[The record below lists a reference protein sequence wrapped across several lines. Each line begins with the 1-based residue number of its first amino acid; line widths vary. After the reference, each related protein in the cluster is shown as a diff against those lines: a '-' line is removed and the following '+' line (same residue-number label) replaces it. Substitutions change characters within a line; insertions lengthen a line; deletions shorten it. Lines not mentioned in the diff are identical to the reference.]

1 MTSPLPWHRTEIEC
15 ARVGIN
21 MRNVVRTLFIAMTVL
36 GFTSGAEAQVAA
48 AYVVADQT
56 TGYVLESYKGEEKRQ
71 IASLTKIATG
81 KVVLDWASKTST
93 DLAEQVVV
101 PLPAIEEAGAV
112 NPMGLQPNDLLSYRD
127 LLYAALMQ
135 SDNTAATTLAYYV
148 GAALRPAGG
157 ERLRELGAVEVFV
170 SQMNALARTLGME
183 RTLFVNPHGLE
194 PRKGLQPYST
204 ALDMVKLTAYAMKDP
219 AFRFYVSQKER
230 KVSFNRGGQ
239 VFQYLLRNT
248 NELVGTEGID
258 GVKTGRTAK
267 AGECIII
274 SSQREPEITQQG
286 GTTLVTPRRLNVVIL
301 GATDRIAAA
310 NQLLSRGWTLYDQWA
325 AAGRPMGNQA
335 VER

>member
-1 MTSPLPWHRTEIEC
+1 
-15 ARVGIN
+15 
-21 MRNVVRTLFIAMTVL
+21 MRNVVRSLFIAMTVL
-36 GFTSGAEAQVAA
+36 GFTSGAEAQLVA

-56 TGYVLESYKGEEKRQ
+56 TGYVLEAYKGEVKRQ

-81 KVVLDWASKTST
+81 KVVLDWASKTNT

-101 PLPAIEEAGAV
+101 PPQAIEEAGAV
-112 NPMGLQPNDLLSYRD
+112 NPMGLLPNDLMSYRD

-157 ERLRELGAVEVFV
+157 ERMRELGAVEVFV

-194 PRKGLQPYST
+194 PLKGLQPYST

-274 SSQREPEITQQG
+274 SSQREPGITQQG

-301 GATDRIAAA
+301 GAADRIAAA

>member
-1 MTSPLPWHRTEIEC
+1 
-15 ARVGIN
+15 
-21 MRNVVRTLFIAMTVL
+21 MRNLVRSLIIALAV
-36 GFTSGAEAQVAA
+36 FRWTSGVEAQTAA

-56 TGYVLESYKGEEKRQ
+56 TGYILESYKGEEKRPV
-71 IASLTKIATG
+71 ASLTKIATG
-81 KVVLDWASKTST
+81 KVVLDWASKTSR

-101 PLPAIEEAGAV
+101 PPQALEEAGGV
-112 NPMGLQPNDLLSYRD
+112 NPMGLQPNDLISYRD
-127 LLYAALMQ
+127 LIYAALMQ

-148 GAALRPAGG
+148 GAALRPEGG
-157 ERLRELGAVEVFV
+157 ESMRDLGAVEVFV
-170 SQMNALARTLGME
+170 SQMNALARQLGME
-183 RTLFVNPHGLE
+183 KTLFVNPHGLE
-194 PRKGLQPYST
+194 PRKGLQPHST
-204 ALDMVKLTAYAMKDP
+204 AADMAKLTAYAMKDP

-274 SSQREPEITQQG
+274 SSQHDPEVTQQG

-310 NQLLSRGWTLYDQWA
+310 TQLLSRGWALYDQWA
-325 AAGRPMGNQA
+325 TAGRPMGNQA
-335 VER
+335 AQ

>member
-1 MTSPLPWHRTEIEC
+1 
-15 ARVGIN
+15 
-21 MRNVVRTLFIAMTVL
+21 VVAAVL
-36 GFTSGAEAQVAA
+36 RFTAGAEAQVAA
-48 AYVVADQT
+48 AYAIADQT
-56 TGYVLESYKGEEKRQ
+56 TGYVLEAFKGTEKRQ
-71 IASLTKIATG
+71 VASLTKIATG

-93 DLAEQVVV
+93 DLAQQVVV
-101 PLPAIEEAGAV
+101 PPQAIEEAGGA
-112 NPMGLQPNDLLSYRD
+112 NPMGLLANDLISYRD

-157 ERLRELGAVEVFV
+157 DRMRELGAVEVFV
-170 SQMNALARTLGME
+170 SQMNALARQLGME

-204 ALDMVKLTAYAMKDP
+204 AVDMVKLTSYAMKDA

-230 KVSFNRGGQ
+230 KISFSRGSQ

-267 AGECIII
+267 AGDCIII
-274 SSQREPEITQQG
+274 SSQRDAEITQQG
-286 GTTLVTPRRLNVVIL
+286 GTTLVTPRRLNVVVL
-301 GATDRIAAA
+301 GATDRVAAA
-310 NQLLSRGWTLYDQWA
+310 SQLLSRGWTLYDQWA
-325 AAGRPMGNQA
+325 AAGRPTGNQA
-335 VER
+335 LQR

>member
-1 MTSPLPWHRTEIEC
+1 
-15 ARVGIN
+15 
-21 MRNVVRTLFIAMTVL
+21 MRKIVRCLFVALTVFRL
-36 GFTSGAEAQVAA
+36 TAGAGAQVAA
-48 AYVVADQT
+48 AYAVTDQT
-56 TGYVLESYKGEEKRQ
+56 TGYVLEAYKGEDKRQ
-71 IASLTKIATG
+71 VASLTKIATG
-81 KVVLDWASKTST
+81 KVVLDWAAKTGR

-101 PLPAIEEAGAV
+101 PPEAIEQAGGV

-127 LLYAALMQ
+127 LIYAALMQ

-148 GAALRPAGG
+148 GAALRPGGG
-157 ERLRELGAVEVFV
+157 ERLRDLGAVEVFV
-170 SQMNALARTLGME
+170 SQMNALARQLGME

-204 ALDMVKLTAYAMKDP
+204 AVDMAKLTAYAMKDP

-230 KVSFNRGGQ
+230 KVSFNRAGQ
-239 VFQYLLRNT
+239 VYQYLLRNT
-248 NELVGTEGID
+248 NELVGSEGID

-274 SSQREPEITQQG
+274 SAQREPEVIQQG

-301 GATDRIAAA
+301 GAMDRIAAA
-310 NQLLSRGWTLYDQWA
+310 NQLLGRGWTLYDQWA

>member
-1 MTSPLPWHRTEIEC
+1 
-15 ARVGIN
+15 
-21 MRNVVRTLFIAMTVL
+21 MRNLVRTLFIALTVL

-56 TGYVLESYKGEEKRQ
+56 TGYVLEAYKGEVKRQ

-81 KVVLDWASKTST
+81 KVVLDWASKTNT

-101 PLPAIEEAGAV
+101 PPQAIEEAGAV
-112 NPMGLQPNDLLSYRD
+112 NPMGLLPNDLMSYRD

-239 VFQYLLRNT
+239 VYQYLLRNT

-274 SSQREPEITQQG
+274 SAQRDPEVTQQG
-286 GTTLVTPRRLNVVIL
+286 STTLVTTRRLNVVIL
-301 GATDRIAAA
+301 GATDRIATA
-310 NQLLSRGWTLYDQWA
+310 NQLLGRGWTLYDQWA
-325 AAGRPMGNQA
+325 AAGRPMANQA
-335 VER
+335 VQK

>member
-1 MTSPLPWHRTEIEC
+1 
-15 ARVGIN
+15 
-21 MRNVVRTLFIAMTVL
+21 MRNVVRSLFVAVTVL
-36 GFTSGAEAQVAA
+36 RFSSGAEAQMAA
-48 AYVVADQT
+48 AYAVADQT
-56 TGYVLESYKGEEKRQ
+56 TGYVLEAYKGEDKRQ

-81 KVVLDWASKTST
+81 KVVLDWAAKTGR
-93 DLAEQVVV
+93 DLAEQIVI
-101 PLPAIEEAGAV
+101 PPQAIEEAGAV
-112 NPMGLQPNDLLSYRD
+112 NPMGLLPNDLISYRD

-135 SDNTAATTLAYYV
+135 SDNTAAATLAYYV
-148 GAALRPAGG
+148 GAALRPEGG
-157 ERLRELGAVEVFV
+157 ERMRELGAVEVFV
-170 SQMNALARTLGME
+170 SQMNALARQLGME

-194 PRKGLQPYST
+194 PRKGLQPFST
-204 ALDMVKLTAYAMKDP
+204 AIDMAKLTAYAMKDP

-248 NELVGTEGID
+248 NELVGTQGID

-267 AGECIII
+267 AGECIIV
-274 SSQREPEITQQG
+274 SSQREPEVTQQG

-310 NQLLSRGWTLYDQWA
+310 NQLLSHGWALYDQWA

-335 VER
+335 VQR

>member
-1 MTSPLPWHRTEIEC
+1 MAS
-15 ARVGIN
+15 
-21 MRNVVRTLFIAMTVL
+21 
-36 GFTSGAEAQVAA
+36 

-56 TGYVLESYKGEEKRQ
+56 TGYILEAYKGEEKRQ
-71 IASLTKIATG
+71 VASLTKIATG
-81 KVVLDWASKTST
+81 KVVLDWASKTGR

-101 PLPAIEEAGAV
+101 PPEVMEEAGGV
-112 NPMGLQPNDLLSYRD
+112 NPMGLQPNDLISYRD
-127 LLYAALMQ
+127 LIYAALMQ

-148 GAALRPAGG
+148 GAALRPEGG
-157 ERLRELGAVEVFV
+157 ERMRDLGAVEVFV
-170 SQMNALARTLGME
+170 SQMNALARQLAME

-204 ALDMVKLTAYAMKDP
+204 AVDMAKLTAYAMKDP

-258 GVKTGRTAK
+258 GVKTGRTTK

-274 SSQREPEITQQG
+274 SSQHDPEVTQQG
-286 GTTLVTPRRLNVVIL
+286 STTLVTPRRLNVVIL
-301 GATDRIAAA
+301 GATDRNAAA
-310 NQLLSRGWTLYDQWA
+310 TQLLSRGWGLYEQWA
-325 AAGRPMGNQA
+325 AAGRPMGNQ

>member
-1 MTSPLPWHRTEIEC
+1 MAS
-15 ARVGIN
+15 
-21 MRNVVRTLFIAMTVL
+21 
-36 GFTSGAEAQVAA
+36 

-56 TGYVLESYKGEEKRQ
+56 TGYILEGYKGEEKRQ
-71 IASLTKIATG
+71 VASLTKIATG
-81 KVVLDWASKTST
+81 KVVLDWASKTGR

-101 PLPAIEEAGAV
+101 PQEVMEEAGGV
-112 NPMGLQPNDLLSYRD
+112 NPMGLQPNDLISYRD
-127 LLYAALMQ
+127 LIYAALMQ

-148 GAALRPAGG
+148 GAALRPEGG
-157 ERLRELGAVEVFV
+157 ERMRELGAVEVFV
-170 SQMNALARTLGME
+170 SQMNALARQLGME

-204 ALDMVKLTAYAMKDP
+204 AVDMAKLTAYAMKDA

-258 GVKTGRTAK
+258 GVKTGRTTK

-274 SSQREPEITQQG
+274 SSQHDPEVTQQG
-286 GTTLVTPRRLNVVIL
+286 STTLVTPRRLNVVIL
-301 GATDRIAAA
+301 GATDRNAAA
-310 NQLLSRGWTLYDQWA
+310 TQLLSHGWVLYEQWA

-335 VER
+335 ER

>member
-1 MTSPLPWHRTEIEC
+1 ML
-15 ARVGIN
+15 
-21 MRNVVRTLFIAMTVL
+21 NVVRSFYIAVTLL
-36 GFTSGAEAQVAA
+36 GFVSGTKAQVAA
-48 AYVVADQT
+48 AYAAADQT
-56 TGYVLESYKGEEKRQ
+56 TGYVLDAYKGEEKRQ

-81 KVVLDWASKTST
+81 KVVLDWAAKTGT
-93 DLAEQVVV
+93 DLAQQVVV
-101 PLPAIEEAGAV
+101 PPEAIEEAGGV

-127 LLYAALMQ
+127 LIYAALMQ

-148 GAALRPAGG
+148 GAALRPSGG
-157 ERLRELGAVEVFV
+157 ERMRELGAVEVFV
-170 SQMNALARTLGME
+170 SQMNALARQLGMD

-204 ALDMVKLTAYAMKDP
+204 ALDMLKLTAYAMKDA

-239 VFQYLLRNT
+239 VLQYLLRNT
-248 NELVGTEGID
+248 NELVGTQGID

-274 SSQREPEITQQG
+274 SAQRDPEIVQQG

-301 GATDRIAAA
+301 AATDRIAVA
-310 NQLLSRGWTLYDQWA
+310 NQLLARGWTLYDQWA
-325 AAGRPMGNQA
+325 TAGRPMGNQA
-335 VER
+335 QR

>member
-1 MTSPLPWHRTEIEC
+1 
-15 ARVGIN
+15 
-21 MRNVVRTLFIAMTVL
+21 MRRFVRGLIVVAAVL
-36 GFTSGAEAQVAA
+36 RFTAGAEAQVAA
-48 AYVVADQT
+48 AYAIADQT
-56 TGYVLESYKGEEKRQ
+56 TGYVLEAFKGTEKRQ
-71 IASLTKIATG
+71 VASLTKIATG

-93 DLAEQVVV
+93 DLAQQVVV
-101 PLPAIEEAGAV
+101 PPQAIEEAGGA
-112 NPMGLQPNDLLSYRD
+112 NPMGLLANDLISYRD

-157 ERLRELGAVEVFV
+157 DRMRELGAVEVFV
-170 SQMNALARTLGME
+170 SQMNALARQLGME

-204 ALDMVKLTAYAMKDP
+204 AVDMVKLTSYAMKDA

-230 KVSFNRGGQ
+230 KISFSRGSQ

-267 AGECIII
+267 AGDCIII
-274 SSQREPEITQQG
+274 SSQRDPEITQQG
-286 GTTLVTPRRLNVVIL
+286 GTTLVTPRRLNVVVL
-301 GATDRIAAA
+301 GATDRITAAS
-310 NQLLSRGWTLYDQWA
+310 QLLSRGWTLYDQWA
-325 AAGRPMGNQA
+325 AAGRPTGNQA
-335 VER
+335 LQR

>member
-1 MTSPLPWHRTEIEC
+1 
-15 ARVGIN
+15 
-21 MRNVVRTLFIAMTVL
+21 MRNVVRSLFVAVTVL
-36 GFTSGAEAQVAA
+36 RFSSGAEAQMAA
-48 AYVVADQT
+48 AYAVADQT
-56 TGYVLESYKGEEKRQ
+56 TGYVLEAYKGEDKRQ

-81 KVVLDWASKTST
+81 KVVLDWAAKTGR
-93 DLAEQVVV
+93 DLAEQIVI
-101 PLPAIEEAGAV
+101 PPQAIEEAGAV
-112 NPMGLQPNDLLSYRD
+112 NPMGLLPNDLISYRD

-135 SDNTAATTLAYYV
+135 SDNTAAATLAYYV
-148 GAALRPAGG
+148 GAALRPEGG
-157 ERLRELGAVEVFV
+157 ERMRELGAVEVFV
-170 SQMNALARTLGME
+170 SQMNALARQLGME

-194 PRKGLQPYST
+194 PRKGLQPFST
-204 ALDMVKLTAYAMKDP
+204 AIDMAKLTAYAMKDA

-248 NELVGTEGID
+248 NELVGTQGID

-267 AGECIII
+267 AGECIIV
-274 SSQREPEITQQG
+274 SSQREPEVTQQG

-310 NQLLSRGWTLYDQWA
+310 NQLLSRGWALYDQWA

-335 VER
+335 VQR

>member
-1 MTSPLPWHRTEIEC
+1 
-15 ARVGIN
+15 
-21 MRNVVRTLFIAMTVL
+21 MRNVVRSLFVAVTVL
-36 GFTSGAEAQVAA
+36 RFSSGAEAQMAA
-48 AYVVADQT
+48 AYAVADQT
-56 TGYVLESYKGEEKRQ
+56 TGYVLEAYKGEDKRQ

-81 KVVLDWASKTST
+81 KVVLDWAAKTGR
-93 DLAEQVVV
+93 DLAEQIVI
-101 PLPAIEEAGAV
+101 PPQAIEEAGAV
-112 NPMGLQPNDLLSYRD
+112 NPMGLLPNDLISYRD

-135 SDNTAATTLAYYV
+135 SDNTAAATLAYYV
-148 GAALRPAGG
+148 GAALRPEGG
-157 ERLRELGAVEVFV
+157 ERMRELGAVEVFV
-170 SQMNALARTLGME
+170 SQMNALARQLGME

-194 PRKGLQPYST
+194 PRKGLQPFST
-204 ALDMVKLTAYAMKDP
+204 AIDMAKLTAYAMKDP

-248 NELVGTEGID
+248 NELVGTQGID

-267 AGECIII
+267 AGECIIV
-274 SSQREPEITQQG
+274 SSQREPEVTQQG

-310 NQLLSRGWTLYDQWA
+310 NQLLSRGWALYDQWA

-335 VER
+335 VQR